1 MVVAKR
7 LIARGRVQGVWYRGS
22 AKEEADVLGVK
33 GWVRNLR
40 DGSVEAHAEGEESAV
55 DALAAWMRHGPPF
68 AHVTVVDEESAEI
81 EHCTSF
87 AVLR

>member
-55 DALAAWMRHGPPF
+55 DALAAWMRRH
-68 AHVTVVDEESAEI
+68 ARSRARHLRQRLRAE
-81 EHCTSF
+81 
-87 AVLR
+87 L